1 MEKYELPLGVF
12 YGIKPDVCRDGFGT
26 DMAYA
31 AW

>member
-1 MEKYELPLGVF
+1 MENMNCRWCF